1 MRARQRQVRRVAGAG
16 RMHAP
21 CVGRCACGA
30 PSARLRP
37 TRRCRQAGKYFK
49 VKERK
54 SCLTT
59 ELRAGTVTFLTARPP
74 ASSGPRSAVRPQPQ
88 RPRSGLLEC
97 APERGAC
104 ARRWH
109 TSSPSTHPLSRRPEG
124 RAPQQTARC
133 GQRALGGGPPPRS
146 ASAGRAHHNSPVVRC
161 RGPTSPMTACG
172 RTSTASRT
180 RATMRA
186 WCRPLAP
193 DAEALGACLQ
203 PLHALACSPLAPA
216 AREPGLAA
224 ASELGARPRAVPG
237 RGRRACGAAW

>member
-1 MRARQRQVRRVAGAG
+1 VRARQRQVRRVAGAG

-21 CVGRCACGA
+21 CVGRCARAA
-30 PSARLRP
+30 PSPRP
-37 TRRCRQAGKYFK
+37 RPPPRCRQAGKYFK

-74 ASSGPRSAVRPQPQ
+74 DPSGSWSAVRPQPL
-88 RPRSGLLEC
+88 RPRSGLLLC
-97 APERGAC
+97 PPERGAC

-109 TSSPSTHPLSRRPEG
+109 TSSPSTRPSSRRPEG
-124 RAPQQTARC
+124 RAQQQTARC
-133 GQRALGGGPPPRS
+133 GRRALGGGPRPRT
-146 ASAGRAHHNSPVVRC
+146 ASAGRAHQNCPVGRR

-186 WCRPLAP
+186 WWRPLGARHLRRPGSCLRPRRPLAP
-193 DAEALGACLQ
+193 
-203 PLHALACSPLAPA
+203 P
-216 AREPGLAA
+216 AREPGLLVAGG
-224 ASELGARPRAVPG
+224 LGARPRAASG